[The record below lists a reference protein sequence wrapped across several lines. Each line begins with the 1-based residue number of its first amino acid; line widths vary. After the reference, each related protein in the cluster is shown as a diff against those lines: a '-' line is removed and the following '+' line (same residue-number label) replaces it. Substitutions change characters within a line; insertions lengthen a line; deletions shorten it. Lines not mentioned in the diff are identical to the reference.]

1 MAEKSLRPTPRMVT
15 TGRMPGMFS
24 LMATLGVK
32 ALRSL
37 TWVTRRAA
45 RSAPEITATLRP
57 TSRVSCARF
66 WAVMVMASSSV
77 TGSAA
82 LRQSGAGHHQ
92 GRGPHAGDQPRASR
106 LLSHTS
112 PSLDLSPGARS
123 GSPFFR
129 HLSLYA

>member
-1 MAEKSLRPTPRMVT
+1 
-15 TGRMPGMFS
+15 MFS
-24 LMATLGVK
+24 LMSTLGVK

-82 LRQSGAGHHQ
+82 
-92 GRGPHAGDQPRASR
+92 RASPAPAIIR
-106 LLSHTS
+106 AAAPTPATS
-112 PSLDLSPGARS
+112 RAR
-123 GSPFFR
+123 PDC
-129 HLSLYA
+129 